1 MGSVIYIFRAWPQS
15 GDWWE
20 NRSSC
25 YRGWTAA
32 AAWTTCCRWLV
43 MNMVMV
49 IVKHFCFAD
58 PPVWLGL

>member
-1 MGSVIYIFRAWPQS
+1 MGSMIHTLRAWPQS

-25 YRGWTAA
+25 YRDWTAA

-49 IVKHFCFAD
+49 IVKNLCFAD